1 MYNSNLFVELLAA
14 YLVFIILILV
24 FMIIVMWKI
33 NTKAGQPGW
42 AVLVPFYNLYIYTQ
56 VIKRPTWWMALYF
69 LAIIPILGSI
79 AVIVINILDLI
90 RLSKVFGKDGG
101 FAVGSILL
109 GAVFLPILAFG
120 DAEYIEESID

>member
-1 MYNSNLFVELLAA
+1 
-14 YLVFIILILV
+14 
-24 FMIIVMWKI
+24 
-33 NTKAGQPGW
+33 
-42 AVLVPFYNLYIYTQ
+42 
-56 VIKRPTWWMALYF
+56 MALYF

-101 FAVGSILL
+101 FAVGLILL